1 MLNARDAP
9 WAELERLRLM
19 IPKRRS
25 TTRKKGSPQARWTV
39 KSPGPKS
46 AISSSS
52 LTELERGTDA
62 SLERTTDGGR
72 SQWMERQGGQ
82 DRAVGTVGWKTGA

>member
-9 WAELERLRLM
+9 SAELERLRLL

-25 TTRKKGSPQARWTV
+25 TTRKKGSPQVRWTV
-39 KSPGPKS
+39 KSPGSKR

-62 SLERTTDGGR
+62 SLEKATDWGEPMDGESGRTE
-72 SQWMERQGGQ
+72 QL
-82 DRAVGTVGWKTGA
+82 AP